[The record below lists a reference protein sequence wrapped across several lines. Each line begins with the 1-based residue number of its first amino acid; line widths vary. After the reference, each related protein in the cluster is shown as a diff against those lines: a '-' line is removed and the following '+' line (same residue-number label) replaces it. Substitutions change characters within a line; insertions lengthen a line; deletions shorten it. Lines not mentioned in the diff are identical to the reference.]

1 MNILIL
7 LTLISGLY
15 LQTQQK
21 QGFLSKNR
29 STKSQSQQG
38 CARVHQ
44 CVTPSVVTPS
54 VVEPNVVTP
63 SVVEP
68 NVVTP
73 SVVTPSV
80 VEPNVVTPSVVTPGH
95 AHKF

>member
-21 QGFLSKNR
+21 QGFLSKDR

-38 CARVHQ
+38 CARVDQ

-73 SVVTPSV
+73 NVVTPSV
-80 VEPNVVTPSVVTPGH
+80 VEPNVVTPSAVTPGH

>member
-63 SVVEP
+63 SLVEP

-73 SVVTPSV
+73 NVVTPSL

>member
-73 SVVTPSV
+73 NVVTPSV
-80 VEPNVVTPSVVTPGH
+80 VEPNVVTPRVVTPGH

>member
-54 VVEPNVVTP
+54 LVEPNVVTP
-63 SVVEP
+63 

-73 SVVTPSV
+73 SL

>member
-73 SVVTPSV
+73 NVVTPSV
-80 VEPNVVTPSVVTPGH
+80 VEPNVVTPSAVTPGH